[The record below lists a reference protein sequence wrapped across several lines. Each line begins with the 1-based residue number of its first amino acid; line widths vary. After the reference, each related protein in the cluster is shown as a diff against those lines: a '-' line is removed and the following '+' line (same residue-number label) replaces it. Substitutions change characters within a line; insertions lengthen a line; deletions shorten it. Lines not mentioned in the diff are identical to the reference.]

1 MQLGVK
7 PTLHMGSSISPK
19 HVGVVVVA
27 VYVVMVVMLM
37 VVVVVLEMVVVEAV
51 VLDVVVLVT
60 VEVEVCVVG
69 RSPYAQFHNPAKQ
82 VWLTGSTYSEQMLF
96 SQSRHG
102 PLVPNVQ
109 ISSLQGTAVTAVEV
123 PVDVTVV
130 V

>member
-1 MQLGVK
+1 VQLGVK

-69 RSPYAQFHNPAKQ
+69 RSPYAQFHNP
-82 VWLTGSTYSEQMLF
+82 YSEQMLF